1 MRIRPSPT
9 LPVALLLSL
18 LLLMPAVATGEAKTS
33 VADLEDEIMCVVCGT
48 LLGLSQ
54 APAADQQR
62 RFIEREIARGQDKEQ
77 IKDSLVAEYGPG
89 VLALPEGEGMNLWAY
104 LLPLIGL
111 GLGAVGVVWAV
122 YRWRRS
128 GTRGDPDRD
137 DPGPPSGSDA
147 ERLERELADFD
158 G

>member
-1 MRIRPSPT
+1 MMRPSSGWF
-9 LPVALLLSL
+9 AAFLLSL
-18 LLLMPAVATGEAKTS
+18 LMLLPAPAAGEQTTS
-33 VADLEDEIMCVVCGT
+33 VVDLEDEIMCVVCGT
-48 LLGLSQ
+48 LLGLSR

-77 IKDSLVAEYGPG
+77 IKASLVKEYGPG

-111 GLGAVGVVWAV
+111 GLGTAGVAWAV

-128 GTRGDPDRD
+128 GAREANGRES
-137 DPGPPSGSDA
+137 PGRPTGADA
-147 ERLERELADFD
+147 ERLERELAEFED
-158 G
+158 

>member
-1 MRIRPSPT
+1 MARPNPG
-9 LPVALLLSL
+9 LFAALLLSL
-18 LLLMPAVATGEAKTS
+18 LLLLPAPAAAEQTTS

-77 IKDSLVAEYGPG
+77 IKASLVEEYGPG

-104 LLPLIGL
+104 LLPLVGL
-111 GLGAVGVVWAV
+111 GLGAAGVVWAV

-128 GTRGDPDRD
+128 GAGEANDGQA
-137 DPGPPSGSDA
+137 PGRPTGADA
-147 ERLERELADFD
+147 ERLERELAEFED
-158 G
+158 